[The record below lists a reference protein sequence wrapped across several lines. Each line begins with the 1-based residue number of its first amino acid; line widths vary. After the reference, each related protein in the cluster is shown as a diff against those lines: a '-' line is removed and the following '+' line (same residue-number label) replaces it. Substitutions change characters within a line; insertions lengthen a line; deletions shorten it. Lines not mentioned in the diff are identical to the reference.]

1 MAWGKK
7 GRAKAAIGV
16 GQAQIDMA
24 RSGKAT
30 VLSEKLSNK
39 ERLKMAREGVKNKL
53 DGMQRL
59 NREAKD
65 GGKSVRDTVEEMK
78 ATADTAHGIK
88 RNK

>member
-30 VLSEKLSNK
+30 ALPEKLSNK

-78 ATADTAHGIK
+78 AAADTVHGIK

>member
-1 MAWGKK
+1 MAWTKK

-30 VLSEKLSNK
+30 ALPEKLSNK
-39 ERLKMAREGVKNKL
+39 ERVKMAREGMKNKL
-53 DGMQRL
+53 DGIRRL
-59 NREAKD
+59 NKEAKD
-65 GGKSVRDTVEEMK
+65 GGKTVRDTVEEMK
-78 ATADTAHGIK
+78 QFADTAHGIK